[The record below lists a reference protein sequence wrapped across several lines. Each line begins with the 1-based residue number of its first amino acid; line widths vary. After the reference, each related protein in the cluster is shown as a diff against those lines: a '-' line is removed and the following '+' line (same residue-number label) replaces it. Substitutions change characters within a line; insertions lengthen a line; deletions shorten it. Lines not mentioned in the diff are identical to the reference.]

1 VSIPRDAETE
11 LKARLET
18 IEETYELCLAYAAQ
32 GVSGEQAA
40 RGDGQV
46 REFLSRSAAAL
57 PDLADVF
64 TRLVAERDDADPD
77 TFQPFIEVLRR
88 DAGTARAALQLVLA
102 QPAITSQMIDN
113 LNAMIHVRALLTDA
127 FLVDEILR
135 PNAPQ
140 APRTH
145 TAPPEDAPPPD

>member
-1 VSIPRDAETE
+1 MSATAGAE
-11 LKARLET
+11 LQARLDT
-18 IEETYELCLAYAAQ
+18 IEEAYELCLAYAAQ

-46 REFLSRSAAAL
+46 REFLGRSAAAL

-64 TRLVAERDDADPD
+64 IRLVAERDDAEPA
-77 TFQPFIEVLRR
+77 TYQPFIDVLRR
-88 DAGTARAALQLVLA
+88 DAATAHAALRLVLA
-102 QPAITSQMIDN
+102 QPAITSQMVDN

-145 TAPPEDAPPPD
+145 TAPPEDPPPPEQS

>member
-1 VSIPRDAETE
+1 MSVTAEAE

-32 GVSGEQAA
+32 GVSGEQA
-40 RGDGQV
+40 RRSDGQV
-46 REFLSRSAAAL
+46 REFLGRSAAAL

-64 TRLVAERDDADPD
+64 TRLVAERDGADPE
-77 TFQPFIEVLRR
+77 TYQAFIDVLRR
-88 DAGTARAALQLVLA
+88 DAGSAHAALQVVLA
-102 QPAITSQMIDN
+102 QPAITSQMVDN

-145 TAPPEDAPPPD
+145 TAPPEDPPAPD